1 LTKIKPYKQK
11 KSLPPVKDQKAFS
24 RGHYLFPFSVKYIE
38 KNKDKVYTEKDIRR
52 EIFSQMIV
60 GGIYYNY

>member
-1 LTKIKPYKQK
+1 
-11 KSLPPVKDQKAFS
+11 LPPVKDQKAFS